1 MRGQVCDVLF
11 FGKSLIFLLRGIPKK
26 SIEKKKEK
34 HKIYQNIFHDLLVL
48 ETNIYVWQ
56 NMLEI
61 KIDIFFLKF
70 LYRPNHVKS

>member
-11 FGKSLIFLLRGIPKK
+11 FGKSLIFFTKGNTKK
-26 SIEKKKEK
+26 INRKKKEK

-61 KIDIFFLKF
+61 KIDIFF
-70 LYRPNHVKS
+70 

>member
-48 ETNIYVWQ
+48 ETNIYV
-56 NMLEI
+56 
-61 KIDIFFLKF
+61 
-70 LYRPNHVKS
+70 